1 MRASTLIRLISVALL
16 PAILPV
22 EGMGQSTANGAPAG
36 VAEAM
41 LRVEGVHQ
49 AINCLKKQEAA
60 APVVYAPD
68 NTTAS
73 LSYQDQ
79 QFKLGCAVSGFT
91 EYFAPSRWAAF
102 KINGDGG
109 VDVTG
114 APNSILVEG
123 ANRASVIATPGSAAS
138 YRIAIPA
145 EGYVSFDW
153 GYIGGSNL
161 LNQQFWIEVNG
172 ERVESMAE
180 GHTAGSFFSNQLFS
194 GDELAFNIVSGHK
207 GFEVQL
213 SNFEFFSN
221 AIGVI
226 ERRWEAGSKNGQQ
239 GYFTQ
244 LVSIKKPD
252 FTQVIFPGNC
262 DGISYP
268 QIENGASIEP
278 EWTGYPVIDEDG
290 SIATTHDQ
298 YPLSDDGC
306 AFSLKW
312 EDEVLQD
319 NGNCIIFR
327 HWIVSDYCG
336 DNVQDHTQV
345 IKMRGGCPEG
355 GSTLPYG
362 QYDIPENGKQNA
374 PDNPQYSVSNEALQ
388 AGLNIGLLPVE
399 NSTEAQLVSP
409 AD

>member
-145 EGYVSFDW
+145 EGYVSFNW
-153 GYIGGSNL
+153 KYIGGSNL
-161 LNQQFWIEVNG
+161 FNRQFWVEVNG
-172 ERVESMAE
+172 ERAESMAE
-180 GHTAGSFFSNQLFS
+180 GHTAGNFFSSLLSS
-194 GDELAFNIVSGHK
+194 GDELAFNIVSDVR
-207 GFEVQL
+207 GFEIQL
-213 SNFEFFSN
+213 SDFEFLSN

-226 ERRWEAGSKNGQQ
+226 ERRWEARTDNGLKGQ
-239 GYFTQ
+239 FTQ
-244 LVSIKKPD
+244 FVSIKKPD
-252 FTQVIFPGNC
+252 FSQVVFPGNY
-262 DGISYP
+262 DGSDYP
-268 QIENGASIEP
+268 LINSGVSIDP
-278 EWTGYPVIDEDG
+278 EWTGYPFIDEDG
-290 SIATTHDQ
+290 SIVTRNDQ
-298 YPLSDDGC
+298 YPLADDGC

-312 EDEVLQD
+312 EDEMLYD
-319 NGNCIIFR
+319 EGTCIVFR

-336 DNVQDHTQV
+336 DNVQEHTQV
-345 IKMRGGCPEG
+345 IKVRGGCPEG
-355 GSTLPYG
+355 GKPLPYG
-362 QYDIPENGKQNA
+362 QQVAPENGKGPSIPGQ
-374 PDNPQYSVSNEALQ
+374 QRYSSVNIALQ
-388 AGLNIGLLPVE
+388 ANTPSAEHNLAPPL
-399 NSTEAQLVSP
+399 
-409 AD
+409 D